1 MKAMKISLVVLTI
14 LAAAAY
20 GWLQVRDRLMT
31 DRTPPILSF
40 DSDTLTLSVRDD
52 RSALLTG
59 VRASDDRDGDLSAE
73 VMVRSVSQLIDGST
87 AKVSYIVFDSSD
99 NMGVASRT
107 LVYSD
112 YESPRF
118 ALSEQLIFP
127 VGGSVKLQDRLMAT
141 DVLDGDLTDAIRLS
155 TDALNTYLEGS
166 YRINVIVTNSMGDTV
181 TLPLTVQIRTVTSQ
195 DPVINLTDQLI
206 YLDLNAAFDPKRYL
220 DSVQETASDAPSRDT
235 SAVEVR
241 SGVSTANAG
250 VYEVYYT
257 YENEQGRTATAIL
270 TVVVGA

>member
-59 VRASDDRDGDLSAE
+59 VHASDDRDGDLSAE

-127 VGGSVKLQDRLMAT
+127 VGGSVKLQDRLTAT

-155 TDALNTYLEGS
+155 TDALNTYLEGN

-220 DSVQETASDAPSRDT
+220 ESVQETASDAPSRNT

-241 SGVSTANAG
+241 SGVSTANTG

>member
-1 MKAMKISLVVLTI
+1 M
-14 LAAAAY
+14 
-20 GWLQVRDRLMT
+20 
-31 DRTPPILSF
+31 
-40 DSDTLTLSVRDD
+40 
-52 RSALLTG
+52 
-59 VRASDDRDGDLSAE
+59 
-73 VMVRSVSQLIDGST
+73 
-87 AKVSYIVFDSSD
+87 
-99 NMGVASRT
+99 
-107 LVYSD
+107 
-112 YESPRF
+112 
-118 ALSEQLIFP
+118 
-127 VGGSVKLQDRLMAT
+127 
-141 DVLDGDLTDAIRLS
+141 LDGDLTDAIRLS
-155 TDALNTYLEGS
+155 TDALNTYLEGN

-206 YLDLNAAFDPKRYL
+206 YLDPNAPLTR
-220 DSVQETASDAPSRDT
+220 SVTWSRSRRRSDAPSRDT

>member
-127 VGGSVKLQDRLMAT
+127 VGGSVKLQDRLTAT

-155 TDALNTYLEGS
+155 TDALNTYLEGN

-181 TLPLTVQIRTVTSQ
+181 TLPLTVQIRTVTS
-195 DPVINLTDQLI
+195 
-206 YLDLNAAFDPKRYL
+206 
-220 DSVQETASDAPSRDT
+220 
-235 SAVEVR
+235 
-241 SGVSTANAG
+241 
-250 VYEVYYT
+250 
-257 YENEQGRTATAIL
+257 
-270 TVVVGA
+270 

>member
-1 MKAMKISLVVLTI
+1 M
-14 LAAAAY
+14 
-20 GWLQVRDRLMT
+20 
-31 DRTPPILSF
+31 
-40 DSDTLTLSVRDD
+40 
-52 RSALLTG
+52 
-59 VRASDDRDGDLSAE
+59 
-73 VMVRSVSQLIDGST
+73 
-87 AKVSYIVFDSSD
+87 
-99 NMGVASRT
+99 
-107 LVYSD
+107 
-112 YESPRF
+112 
-118 ALSEQLIFP
+118 
-127 VGGSVKLQDRLMAT
+127 GGSVKLQDRLTAT

-155 TDALNTYLEGS
+155 TDALNTYLEGN

-220 DSVQETASDAPSRDT
+220 ESVQETASDAPSRDT